1 MHDQRPQ
8 IAPVC
13 TRREPG
19 GELSAVIL
27 IDMKTI
33 IIGLGNPIR
42 GDDSVG
48 WRVAE
53 QVRQHIQQSGASNPE
68 LEVDC
73 LALGGISLME
83 RMVGYDRAI
92 LIDAVTTR
100 QKPVG
105 SVFCFSIDD
114 LPDLTADHMT
124 AVHDASLPTALQLGK
139 AMGAHLPLTI
149 DIVGIETISDYDFSE
164 ELSAPVAQA
173 VPHAVLKVLELMN
186 VHPQEET
193 K

>member
-1 MHDQRPQ
+1 
-8 IAPVC
+8 
-13 TRREPG
+13 
-19 GELSAVIL
+19 
-27 IDMKTI
+27 MKTI
-33 IIGLGNPIR
+33 IIGLGNPIL

-53 QVRQHIQQSGASNPE
+53 LIRQQIEGSGSPHPD

-92 LIDAVTTR
+92 IIDALTTG

-105 SVFCFSIDD
+105 SVFYFPLEA

-124 AVHDASLPTALQLGK
+124 AIHDTSLPTALELGRT
-139 AMGAHLPLTI
+139 MGVPLPDTI
-149 DIVGIETISDYDFSE
+149 DIVGIETISNFDFSE
-164 ELSAPVAQA
+164 ELSPPVAKAVSQA
-173 VPHAVLKVLELMN
+173 VNQVLELMKSQN
-186 VHPQEET
+186 QEEN

>member
-1 MHDQRPQ
+1 
-8 IAPVC
+8 
-13 TRREPG
+13 
-19 GELSAVIL
+19 
-27 IDMKTI
+27 MKTI
-33 IIGLGNPIR
+33 IIGLGNPIL

-53 QVRQHIQQSGASNPE
+53 QVRQHIQQSGAPNPE

-92 LIDAVTTR
+92 LIDALTTG

-114 LPDLTADHMT
+114 LPDLAADHMT
-124 AVHDASLPTALQLGK
+124 AVHDASLPTALKLGQ

-149 DIVGIETISDYDFSE
+149 DIVGIETISVYDFSE

-173 VPHAVLKVLELMN
+173 VPQAVAKVLELMK
-186 VHPQEET
+186 VHHQEET